1 MSSNNRSDKIQLL
14 HKVVKKYYKLVAPP
28 EGRPLLEQLLYACCL
43 ENARYEA
50 ADEAFHRLQESYFDW
65 NEIRVTTVT
74 EMSEALHNLP
84 DPAAAST
91 RIKKNLQ
98 SIFETRYSF
107 DIEDMRK
114 MNQGKAVQ
122 ELEKMGGMTP
132 FVLGYLIQ
140 NAFGGHTIPA
150 SSSIFKILVATG
162 IVTQQEADKQQTPG
176 LDRAIPKTKG
186 IEFASC
192 LHQFAADLRV
202 QPSNKN
208 LKAILKEAGAVEP
221 LKRPVVAPP
230 EKKSEKK
237 PETKAASKKPEPTKA
252 EAKKT
257 APEKPAAAKPATPKP
272 VAQKASPEKK
282 SEPKSAAKKPT
293 AKKSTSPKKIMS
305 KKTTK
310 RKPR

>member
-1 MSSNNRSDKIQLL
+1 MSSHNRSDKIQLL
-14 HKVVKKYYKLVAPP
+14 HRVVKKYYKPIVPP
-28 EGRPLLEQLLYACCL
+28 ESRPLLEQLVYACCL
-43 ENARYEA
+43 EDARYEA

-74 EMSEALHNLP
+74 ELSESLHNLP
-84 DPAAAST
+84 DPAAASA

-122 ELEKMGGMTP
+122 ELEKMAGMTK

-140 NAFGGHTIPA
+140 NAFGGHTIPV
-150 SSSIFKILVATG
+150 SGSILKILVATG

-186 IEFASC
+186 VEFASC
-192 LHQFAADLRV
+192 LHQFAADLRM
-202 QPSNKN
+202 QPGNKN
-208 LKAILKEAGAVEP
+208 LKAILKEAGAIEP
-221 LKRPVVAPP
+221 PKRPVAAPP
-230 EKKSEKK
+230 EKKTEKK
-237 PETKAASKKPEPTKA
+237 PEKKVEAKAVSKTPEPTKP
-252 EAKKT
+252 EPKK
-257 APEKPAAAKPATPKP
+257 PLPAKPAPAKSAPLKAAGDKSSASKSPPKKP
-272 VAQKASPEKK
+272 IVKK
-282 SEPKSAAKKPT
+282 SAPPKKVFS
-293 AKKSTSPKKIMS
+293 KKS
-305 KKTTK
+305 TK